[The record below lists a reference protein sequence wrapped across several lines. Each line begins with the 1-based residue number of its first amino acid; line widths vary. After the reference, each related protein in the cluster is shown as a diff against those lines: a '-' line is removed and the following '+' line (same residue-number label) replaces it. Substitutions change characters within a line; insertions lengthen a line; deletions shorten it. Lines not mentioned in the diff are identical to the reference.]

1 VDYENPFALA
11 RASDY
16 TIDQINSFWVEMG
29 DKVVDAIIEPRSR
42 QSKYIL
48 GGKGTGK
55 THLLRYFSYPA
66 AQKRHGN
73 LPGLDVLRK
82 QGFLAVFLRATGLD
96 AARFEMSS
104 TSVPVWQQVFAAY
117 LELRL
122 VDMVLDA
129 ISDIQA
135 TTQDEKFNDNA
146 FLTSFG
152 DGITDEAFK
161 RCSDVASFR
170 HWVASTRK
178 ALDNAINNAAFTGKL
193 EASLPFAIGALCLK
207 IGPALGAWHHDLEN
221 LPLIYLI
228 DEIENFSA
236 SQQQVVNS
244 LIRYGEGSATFR
256 VTGRLYAI
264 RTLATLG
271 DGEPNRDGSEFK
283 RTILDEIIAEFKSYP
298 DFARRFVVKRL
309 TASKILDATRKK
321 TTGKIDPAAFFEGID
336 SSNFYSGYLIEQGID
351 PEATYVKRF
360 VSALTQGAATSQLSK
375 DIVEEVVE
383 LLVRGLPFLI
393 GKLNLLLFSKK
404 LKTQDPIQFAGQL
417 RAASEA
423 YFHKAQARGYYAT
436 AYGHYSG
443 DLFAQLCRDAKSS
456 TGVVYA
462 GFDTF
467 VKMSA
472 GNPRNLLIILGRI
485 FEISTFKGVP
495 FDENRPLPVSLQTEG
510 VDEAARFIFESD
522 ANYGSRSDRARV
534 AVSRLAS
541 VLRTARFA
549 LNIPEVAPLSVS
561 FADDELA
568 ESAVETLHSALN
580 YSLVFEIPAG
590 RPDRNSQKV
599 LRKINLNPM
608 LSPRW
613 GLPVGRRGDLSLS
626 SELANAIFDVERKD
640 EFEFLLKSIE
650 AKWNFPFGSGSE
662 IGKRTSPKQTQL
674 F

>member
-1 VDYENPFALA
+1 MDYENPFALA

-16 TIDQINSFWVEMG
+16 TIDQINSLWVEMG
-29 DKVVDAIIEPRSR
+29 DHVVDAIIEPRSR
-42 QSKYIL
+42 HSKYIL

-66 AQKRHGN
+66 TQKRHGN
-73 LPGLDVLRK
+73 LPGLDVLRR

-96 AARFEMSS
+96 AARFEMS
-104 TSVPVWQQVFAAY
+104 TAQPAVWQQVFAVY

-129 ISDIQA
+129 MSDIQA
-135 TTQDEKFNDNA
+135 TTPNEQFDDA
-146 FLTSFG
+146 SFLRSFG
-152 DGITDEAFK
+152 DGITDQEFK
-161 RCSDVASFR
+161 RCDNIGAFR
-170 HWVASTRK
+170 KWVADTRNE
-178 ALDNAINNAAFTGKL
+178 LDSAINNAAFTGKL
-193 EASLPFAIGALCLK
+193 ETRLPFTMGALCLK
-207 IGPALGAWHHDLEN
+207 IGPALGAWHSDLDN

-264 RTLATLG
+264 RTLSTLG
-271 DGEPNRDGSEFK
+271 DGEANREGSEFK
-283 RTILDEIIAEFKSYP
+283 KTILDEIVSQFKSYP
-298 DFARRFVVKRL
+298 GFARRFVVKRL
-309 TASKILDATRKK
+309 TASKKFPDDRKK
-321 TTGKIDPAAFFEGID
+321 AVAKIDPAAFFEEID
-336 SSNFYSGYLIEQGID
+336 SSNFYSDYLERQGID
-351 PEATYVKRF
+351 PESAHIKRF
-360 VSALTQGAATSQLSK
+360 TTALTQGPASSQLSDKIVK
-375 DIVEEVVE
+375 DVVAY
-383 LLVRGLPFLI
+383 LVSELPFLI
-393 GKLNLLLFSKK
+393 AKLNLLLFAKK
-404 LKTQDPIQFAGQL
+404 LKTQDPVKFAEQL
-417 RAASEA
+417 RRDSEA
-423 YFHKAQARGYYAT
+423 FLENARTRGYYAT

-456 TGVVYA
+456 TGVPYA

-467 VKMSA
+467 VKMSS
-472 GNPRNLLIILGRI
+472 GCPRNLLIILGRI
-485 FEISTFKGVP
+485 YEIATFKGLS
-495 FDENRPLPVSLQTEG
+495 FDESQPISVSLQTEG
-510 VDEAARFIFESD
+510 VDEAARFMFDSD

-561 FADDELA
+561 FADDELTQP
-568 ESAVETLHSALN
+568 AVETLQSALN
-580 YSLVFEIPAG
+580 YSLVFEIPDG

-613 GLPVGRRGDLSLS
+613 GLPVGRRGDLSLNGDLVNS
-626 SELANAIFDVERKD
+626 IFDVDKKE
-640 EFEFLLKSIE
+640 EFEFLLKSLE
-650 AKWNFPFGSGSE
+650 AKWNFPFGNE
-662 IGKRTSPKQTQL
+662 KRSDVTSALKQSRL